1 MGVISRNINLI
12 ICEDISFVFLKM
24 GNDIERWFIRMNWND
39 GKSEERDSYDEEK
52 KRINFFV

>member
-1 MGVISRNINLI
+1 
-12 ICEDISFVFLKM
+12 
-24 GNDIERWFIRMNWND
+24 MNWND